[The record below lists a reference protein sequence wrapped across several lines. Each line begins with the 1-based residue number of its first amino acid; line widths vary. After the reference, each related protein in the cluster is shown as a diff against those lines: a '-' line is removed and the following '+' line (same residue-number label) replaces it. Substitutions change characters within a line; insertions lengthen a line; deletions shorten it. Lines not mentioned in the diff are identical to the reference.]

1 MLEQMRRSKAG
12 QSVTSNRRQATRKHG
27 HPTGLPKGE
36 GVFPEGHLPS
46 RPPKPAPDGRTDG
59 RTGMREGRLHRGSG
73 CRTGLR
79 ARTPFGD
86 AELSC
91 TPHAPSWLW
100 GCGFPEGVP
109 SSGRSSP
116 RGASKVPRG
125 GQRSGDTLDPRGPVA
140 DSSREPP
147 DQKASCN
154 PNQTPIF
161 FAYLICVG

>member
-79 ARTPFGD
+79 ARTPLGM
-86 AELSC
+86 L
-91 TPHAPSWLW
+91 
-100 GCGFPEGVP
+100 
-109 SSGRSSP
+109 SSP
-116 RGASKVPRG
+116 APHTRPPGFGGAAFPRVSPARAG
-125 GQRSGDTLDPRGPVA
+125 PHLGEPARCPGEASAAVTSLTQGDQLRTPAANPQTRRRRATQTKPPF
-140 DSSREPP
+140 SSH
-147 DQKASCN
+147 
-154 PNQTPIF
+154 I
-161 FAYLICVG
+161 